1 MRKEDS
7 GMQLSYL
14 RIHLAVILFGF
25 TAILGNLIQLSALVI
40 VWWRVG
46 ITSLSLVAMA
56 PVLKSVKALS
66 KKQLCTYMLIG
77 CLIGLHWITFYG
89 SVKLSNASICL
100 VCMSTTS
107 LFTSFT
113 EPFFVRRRIYTA
125 EVISAAI
132 IIPAMILIVANLD
145 GSYIYGVISG
155 LISAF
160 LAAIFSVL
168 NKVNI
173 KGSDAYTISFTEMGS
188 AWGMISVMLLL
199 LALTGNFPEVF
210 LPVDMANWLYLL
222 GLSLVCT
229 TFAHI
234 LTLQALTK
242 LSAFTANMVINLE
255 PVYGILLAALIL
267 EEHHNLNNQFYSGA
281 GMIVAT
287 VLLYPIITT
296 RLNKGT

>member
-7 GMQLSYL
+7 EMQLSYL

-25 TAILGNLIQLSALVI
+25 TAILGNLIQMSALMI

-46 ITSLSLVAMA
+46 ITSVSLMAIA
-56 PVLKSVKALS
+56 PVLKSLKELS
-66 KKQLCTYMLIG
+66 KKQLRTYMLIG

-113 EPFFVRRRIYTA
+113 EPFFVRRRINTA

-132 IIPAMILIVANLD
+132 IIPAMILIVANLE

-188 AWGMISVMLLL
+188 AWGMISVMLLI
-199 LALTGNFPEVF
+199 LALTGDFPEVF

-222 GLSLVCT
+222 ILSLACT

-267 EEHHNLNNQFYSGA
+267 GEHHDMNYQFYLGA
-281 GMIVAT
+281 GMILVT
-287 VLLYPIITT
+287 VLLYPIIAS
-296 RLNKGT
+296 RLNKGI

>member
-7 GMQLSYL
+7 EMQLSYL
-14 RIHLAVILFGF
+14 RIHLAVILFGI
-25 TAILGNLIQLSALVI
+25 TAILGNLIQMSALMI
-40 VWWRVG
+40 VWWRVC
-46 ITSLSLVAMA
+46 ITSLSLMALA
-56 PVLKSVKALS
+56 PVWKTLKAISE
-66 KKQLCTYMLIG
+66 KQLLNYIFIG

-113 EPFFVRRRIYTA
+113 EPFFVRRSINIA

-132 IIPAMILIVANLD
+132 IIPSMILIVANLD
-145 GSYIYGVISG
+145 GSHIYGVISG
-155 LISAF
+155 LVSAF

-173 KGSDAYTISFTEMGS
+173 KGADAYTISFIELSS
-188 AWGMISVMLLL
+188 AWVMISVMLVILG
-199 LALTGNFPEVF
+199 LAGRFPEVF
-210 LPVDMANWLYLL
+210 LPLDMKDWLYLL
-222 GLSLVCT
+222 ILSLACT

-255 PVYGILLAALIL
+255 PVYGILLAAWIL
-267 EEHHNLNNQFYSGA
+267 GEHHDMNNYFYLGA
-281 GMIVAT
+281 GMIVVT
-287 VLLYPIITT
+287 VLLYPFLAARYSKI
-296 RLNKGT
+296 N